1 MSERETEIKPD
12 TKQLDILKKNIELLE
27 KIHQIEILRII
38 NDQQSNVL
46 NENKNG
52 IYINMSSLDDNTL
65 TNLKQYM
72 KHIYTQEQELNVNEK
87 AKEEF
92 LKTYF

>member
-1 MSERETEIKPD
+1 MSVRDI
-12 TKQLDILKKNIELLE
+12 KQLDILKKNIELLE
-27 KIHQIEILRII
+27 KIHQIEVLRII
-38 NDQQSNVL
+38 NKEQSSIL

-52 IYINMSSLDDNTL
+52 IYINMSSLDNNTL
-65 TNLKQYM
+65 DIIKEYM

-87 AKEEF
+87 LKEEF

>member
-1 MSERETEIKPD
+1 MSVRDI
-12 TKQLDILKKNIELLE
+12 KQLDILKKNIELLE
-27 KIHQIEILRII
+27 KIHQIEVLRII
-38 NDQQSNVL
+38 HKEQSNIL

-52 IYINMSSLDDNTL
+52 IYINMSSLDNNTL
-65 TNLKQYM
+65 DLIKEYM

-87 AKEEF
+87 LKEEF

>member
-1 MSERETEIKPD
+1 MSVRDI
-12 TKQLDILKKNIELLE
+12 KQLDILKKNIELLE
-27 KIHQIEILRII
+27 KIHQVEVLRII
-38 NDQQSNVL
+38 HKEQSNIL

-52 IYINMSSLDDNTL
+52 IYINMSSLDNNTL
-65 TNLKQYM
+65 DLIKEYM

-87 AKEEF
+87 LKEEF

>member
-1 MSERETEIKPD
+1 MSTVNIN
-12 TKQLDILKKNIELLE
+12 QLELLKKNIELLE
-27 KIHQIEILRII
+27 KIHQIEVLRIVHKE
-38 NDQQSNVL
+38 QSNIL

-52 IYINMSSLDDNTL
+52 IYINMSSLDNNTL
-65 TNLKQYM
+65 TLIKEYM

-87 AKEEF
+87 VKEEF

>member
-1 MSERETEIKPD
+1 MSVRDI
-12 TKQLDILKKNIELLE
+12 KQLDVLKKNIELLE
-27 KIHQIEILRII
+27 KIHQIEVLRII
-38 NDQQSNVL
+38 NKEQSSIL

-52 IYINMSSLDDNTL
+52 IYINMSSLDNNTL
-65 TNLKQYM
+65 DLIKEYM

-87 AKEEF
+87 VKEEF